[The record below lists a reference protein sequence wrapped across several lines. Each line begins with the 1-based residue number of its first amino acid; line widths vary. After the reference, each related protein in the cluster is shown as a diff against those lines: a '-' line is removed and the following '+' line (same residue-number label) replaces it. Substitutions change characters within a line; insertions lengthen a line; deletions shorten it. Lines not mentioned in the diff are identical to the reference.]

1 MNSNDKAHMS
11 TLASLAPSLVA
22 EVCSALISKGRS
34 KLVPQLKSGII
45 EYCTYD
51 ETVDAG
57 YIYFARPAPSLHF
70 TKLAAPVA
78 ETISF
83 LAAGFNIDVDH
94 DGYIFGIE
102 FIGRDDFFAE
112 LSDANVF

>member
-1 MNSNDKAHMS
+1 MS
-11 TLASLAPSLVA
+11 TLASIASSLVA
-22 EVCSALISKGRS
+22 EVGSGLISKGRDE
-34 KLVPQLKSGII
+34 LVPQLKSGII
-45 EYCTYD
+45 ERCTYD
-51 ETVDAG
+51 EMVNAG
-57 YIYFARPAPSLHF
+57 YIYFVRPAPSLHF
-70 TKLAAPVA
+70 AKLAAPVA

-83 LAAGFNIDVDH
+83 LAAGFNIDIDH